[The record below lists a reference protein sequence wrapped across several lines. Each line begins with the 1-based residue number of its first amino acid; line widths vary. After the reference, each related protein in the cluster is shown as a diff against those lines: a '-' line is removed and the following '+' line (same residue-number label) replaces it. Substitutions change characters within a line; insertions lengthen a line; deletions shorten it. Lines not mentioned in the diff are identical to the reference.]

1 MLNDWAYIKK
11 IKNRLNK
18 SYQEVSI
25 HLDEDKKE

>member
-1 MLNDWAYIKK
+1 MLKDWAYIKN

>member
-1 MLNDWAYIKK
+1 MLKDWAY

-18 SYQEVSI
+18 SYREVSI